1 MQHDLRRQDWGL
13 VVSSVLGVAVTLISV
28 ALIPLSVF
36 LKPLN
41 VEFGWGRGEISLAIT
56 IMALSMAAAMP
67 IAGALIDR
75 FGVMRPALF
84 SILAY
89 AGGLAAFPTLIEHF
103 GLAGLYAGAC
113 WIGLVGSA
121 SSSVIYVKVLSAVF
135 DKSRGLALGFA
146 MAGVPLGASVAP
158 MIAVLLVE
166 NYSWAAGFH
175 GLALLPVLIGIP
187 MVLIVGARASAL
199 RAAVAAGTSKLPPIA
214 GASVLEAMRTRGFLT
229 MFVVFLIAAIGLH
242 GIQIHLPSLLSD
254 RGVSPELAV
263 ATLSG
268 MFVVSLIS
276 RIACGY
282 LFDRFFAPWVGAICF
297 FLSAMGAL
305 LLLLPGTDAPQI
317 MLAVVLL
324 GIGTGAETDL
334 LGLLVSRYF
343 GTRAFAQIYGWLFGA
358 FMIGSAIGPYV
369 IGEAYDSA
377 GSYGPALAWS
387 GAGLFLAALLLAS
400 LPRFPQ
406 RFDVA
411 ARPVPAE

>member
-1 MQHDLRRQDWGL
+1 MQHDVRRRDWGL
-13 VVSSVLGVAVTLISV
+13 VLASVCGVAVTLVSV

-41 VEFGWGRGEISLAIT
+41 VEFGWGRGEISFAIT
-56 IMALSMAAAMP
+56 TMALSMAAAMP

-75 FGVMRPALF
+75 FGVMRPALV
-84 SILAY
+84 SIIAY
-89 AGGLAAFPTLIEHF
+89 AGGLAALPTLIEQF

-146 MAGVPLGASVAP
+146 MAGVPLGASIAP
-158 MIAVLLVE
+158 MIAVLLTE
-166 NYSWAAGFH
+166 NYSWESGFH
-175 GLALLPVLIGIP
+175 GLALLPLLIGIP
-187 MVLIVGARASAL
+187 MVLIVGRRASAL
-199 RAAVAAGTSKLPPIA
+199 D
-214 GASVLEAMRTRGFLT
+214 ASVTSEIGERPPAHGFSVFQAIRTRGFLT
-229 MFVVFLIAAIGLH
+229 MFAVFLIAAIGLH

-263 ATLSG
+263 AALSG

-282 LFDRFFAPWVGAICF
+282 LFDRYFAPWVGGVCF
-297 FLSAMGAL
+297 LLSALGAL
-305 LLLLPGTDAPQI
+305 LLFLPGTDALHI
-317 MLAVVLL
+317 LVAVVLL

-343 GTRAFAQIYGWLFGA
+343 GTRAFAQIYGSLFGA
-358 FMIGSAIGPYV
+358 FMIGSAIGPFV

-377 GSYGPALAWS
+377 SSYGPALIWS
-387 GAGLFLAALLLAS
+387 GAGLFLSALLLAS
-400 LPRFPQ
+400 LPRFSG
-406 RFDVA
+406 RRDVA
-411 ARPVPAE
+411 AKAVMGE